1 MLAKLVT
8 LSKLSKL
15 VNSQLLFSQLCPQRM
30 PIVIIVKIDKIGK
43 ISEIGKIGKIGNIGN
58 IVKIV
63 KIGKLTTFVF
73 STSSSEDAKRIYLPK
88 FITVSQSVCQSV
100 KCLVSLL
107 VGWLVTRFLENCSK
121 DDSETQH
128 SDSSPICEQSDRA
141 GFSKKNPNFFL

>member
-43 ISEIGKIGKIGNIGN
+43 ISEIGEIGKIGKIGNVGN

-63 KIGKLTTFVF
+63 KIGKLKTFVF
-73 STSSSEDAKRIYLPK
+73 STSASEDAKRIYLQK
-88 FITVSQSVCQSV
+88 FITVS
-100 KCLVSLL
+100 
-107 VGWLVTRFLENCSK
+107 E
-121 DDSETQH
+121 
-128 SDSSPICEQSDRA
+128 
-141 GFSKKNPNFFL
+141 